1 MSDSQAAD
9 IEGLEVE
16 LEAERVRA
24 NHNYNVYC
32 IERQAAEELRAQL
45 ITANLEVN
53 RISGLHIDE
62 LNKNVKLREQ
72 LTLRRSDT
80 NRIDEYPPL
89 SEAGRKAAADELAA
103 DKPEPEA
110 VDTDWFSGKILSMN
124 GLADELQASHLE
136 TNRISGLHINQL
148 AKVRLLEQ
156 RVSELEDEQSD
167 GWQKEIEGV
176 EYWRDAYNKK
186 CQQRAEDI
194 GQRKG
199 LQAQITTL
207 HEHIENAPHGDD
219 CITTM
224 YNNRECDCWKSNAK
238 GEW

>member
-89 SEAGRKAAADELAA
+89 SEADR
-103 DKPEPEA
+103 
-110 VDTDWFSGKILSMN
+110 
-124 GLADELQASHLE
+124 
-136 TNRISGLHINQL
+136 
-148 AKVRLLEQ
+148 EQ
-156 RVSELEDEQSD
+156 
-167 GWQKEIEGV
+167 
-176 EYWRDAYNKK
+176 
-186 CQQRAEDI
+186 
-194 GQRKG
+194 
-199 LQAQITTL
+199 
-207 HEHIENAPHGDD
+207 
-219 CITTM
+219 
-224 YNNRECDCWKSNAK
+224 
-238 GEW
+238 